1 NMVNLAPYAQLKV
14 DLVDQLVFKGG
25 VRYENA
31 RVKVKD
37 FRTIAT
43 GPDGAGS
50 IDVSGGTIPYNATM
64 FNAGLRYSKYEFFN
78 QFISFSQGFAINE
91 LGRILR
97 RAKESTLQ
105 NLETDPIITNNYEA
119 GFSSRFGIMSVTAAY
134 YISTSNLGLNLVDV
148 GGFLMPQREPE
159 KVYGYEAT
167 AEAYVH
173 PKVTLGASYSYVEG
187 KAELDDDSEIYLNG
201 GRIAPPKGTAYVYYR
216 PTSNLNFQLYLIH
229 TGSRDRF
236 DVRANGLY
244 GNSEG
249 PVKSVNLINLSG
261 SYRINSKWTAGLGVE
276 NLLNTSYYPV
286 TSQYRAVDAEYV
298 QGNGAKLSLNLSF
311 DF

>member
-1 NMVNLAPYAQLKV
+1 INSVGVYGERPSIGIKGESPGEPAGTPQNHNLWASYSHDGLPLGTALDVTAYYNRFISMNRYVPSATAWYGPGQTQIQSFKKGIRLNLNTPWSAGSISGEVTYGLDLLNDMTNQVLTDGRVYIPDMNMVNLAPYAQLKV

-50 IDVSGGTIPYNATM
+50 TDVTGGTIPYNATM

-78 QFISFSQGFAINE
+78 PFISFSQGFAINE

-119 GFSSRFGIMSVTAAY
+119 GFSSRSEERR
-134 YISTSNLGLNLVDV
+134 V
-148 GGFLMPQREPE
+148 GKE
-159 KVYGYEAT
+159 
-167 AEAYVH
+167 
-173 PKVTLGASYSYVEG
+173 
-187 KAELDDDSEIYLNG
+187 
-201 GRIAPPKGTAYVYYR
+201 
-216 PTSNLNFQLYLIH
+216 
-229 TGSRDRF
+229 
-236 DVRANGLY
+236 
-244 GNSEG
+244 
-249 PVKSVNLINLSG
+249 
-261 SYRINSKWTAGLGVE
+261 
-276 NLLNTSYYPV
+276 
-286 TSQYRAVDAEYV
+286 
-298 QGNGAKLSLNLSF
+298 
-311 DF
+311 